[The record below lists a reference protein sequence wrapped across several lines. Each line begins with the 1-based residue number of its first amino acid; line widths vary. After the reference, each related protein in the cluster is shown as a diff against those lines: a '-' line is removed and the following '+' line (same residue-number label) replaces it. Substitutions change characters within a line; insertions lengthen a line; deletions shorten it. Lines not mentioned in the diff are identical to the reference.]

1 MNYGDDDKIY
11 GKFSIVL
18 ELGGANLK
26 SYIQQNIVNIN
37 DEDDKSEFITKVAGG
52 ATHALRR
59 FHKCLFIKG
68 NIVFSLNERLL
79 Y

>member
-1 MNYGDDDKIY
+1 VKYEDDDEIY

-37 DEDDKSEFITKVAGG
+37 DEDDKSKFITKVTGG
-52 ATHALRR
+52 AAHALRR